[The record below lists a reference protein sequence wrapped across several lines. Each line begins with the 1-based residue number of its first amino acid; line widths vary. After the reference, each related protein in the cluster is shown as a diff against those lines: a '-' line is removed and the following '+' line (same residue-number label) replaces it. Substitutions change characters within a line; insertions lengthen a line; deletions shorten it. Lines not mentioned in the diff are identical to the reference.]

1 MSLCVLGM
9 NTAGIQNRLGS
20 LFFIITYLSLMSL
33 SSLPLWHDDRL
44 LFVRERASGAYGTT
58 SYFIANM
65 LFDVIPMRVLP
76 PCFFALLTY
85 WMIGFH
91 ASTLAVLR
99 LLFIIILCNIAAS
112 TFSLA
117 IGASIDSTSMANL
130 VASLFILMATLLGG
144 FFLSRKTLFSGLDKL
159 VDIISK
165 LSFVRYAFEALLLN
179 EFHDRDGFVLT
190 ASHRCIPGKDEKASG
205 FDVTGD
211 DILKTFGFP
220 TSWKHYN
227 IDIAALICFIMVH
240 GLITFLLFKFR
251 DRPGE
256 PSIMDRIKHRVQK
269 IIDSLFDRQN
279 TETQDPESSNSL
291 TLV

>member
-1 MSLCVLGM
+1 
-9 NTAGIQNRLGS
+9 
-20 LFFIITYLSLMSL
+20 MSL

-76 PCFFALLTY
+76 PCFFALFTY
-85 WMIGFH
+85 WMIGYH

-99 LLFIIILCNIAAS
+99 LLFIVILCNIAAS

-130 VASLFILMATLLGG
+130 VASLFILMANLLGG

-179 EFHDRDGFVLT
+179 EFHDREGFALT
-190 ASHRCIPGKDEKASG
+190 ASHRCIPGKDEEDSK
-205 FDVTGD
+205 FDVKGD

-220 TSWKHYN
+220 TTWSHYN
-227 IDIAALICFIMVH
+227 IDIAALICFIVVH

-256 PSIMDRIKHRVQK
+256 PSIMDRIKHKVKK
-269 IIDSLFDRQN
+269 ILGFFFNRQD
-279 TETQDPESSNSL
+279 TEIQYSELSNFN